1 MSEGERL
8 GRSSAAQKAAY
19 RNHEFDPGAS
29 FGTLAPLPTL
39 RDRRVVVPDNAFE
52 RGDCMKLLTIVKAL
66 GALALTSGLAM
77 AQDKPAELKIGITT
91 FTSGAASVFGVP
103 GKAAAELLIEEM
115 NAKGGIGGV
124 KVVPTFI
131 DEGIGGDKMLS
142 EYRRLV
148 QEQGVK
154 VMLSAISSGNCNI
167 IAPVA
172 EDLKVLN
179 VMWDCGT
186 EKILEQKR
194 YKYVVRTQ
202 ANATTEMVATV
213 VYLLKTNPNF
223 STVAVVNQDYAWG
236 RDSWEIFLNTLKAL
250 KPDVKV
256 VAEMFPKLG
265 ASDFSTEISRLQALK
280 PDVILSTSWG
290 GDLDT
295 FVRQAAQ
302 RGLFA
307 GNTKFV
313 LPLAE
318 SSLER
323 LGATLPA
330 GVIVGARG
338 EHYWLHPETKDD
350 PAHKD
355 FIAKFKAKTGAY
367 PIYPTYHMAQAL
379 VGLKT
384 GVEAAM
390 KANAG
395 KWPTPE
401 QIADAMRKMEFKAYG
416 RTIKMREDG
425 QGLEDQLL
433 GITKRVP
440 QYPFAV
446 MDKMMLVP
454 ADLVTTP
461 VGQHSPEWVK
471 TIKPALLQS
480 DRLKSYDF
488 K

>member
-1 MSEGERL
+1 MTRL
-8 GRSSAAQKAAY
+8 KS
-19 RNHEFDPGAS
+19 
-29 FGTLAPLPTL
+29 LA
-39 RDRRVVVPDNAFE
+39 
-52 RGDCMKLLTIVKAL
+52 
-66 GALALTSGLAM
+66 ALAVMALSTGLAM
-77 AQDKPAELKIGITT
+77 AQEKPAELKIGITT

-103 GKAAAELLIEEM
+103 AKAAAELLIEDI
-115 NAKGGIGGV
+115 NAKGGVGGV
-124 KVVPTFI
+124 KLSATFI
-131 DEGIGGDKMLS
+131 DEGIGGDKLLS

-148 QEQGVK
+148 QEQGVRT
-154 VMLSAISSGNCNI
+154 MLSAISSGNCNVV
-167 IAPVA
+167 APVA

-186 EKILEQKR
+186 EKVLEDRR

-213 VYLLKTNPNF
+213 IYLLKTRPNF
-223 STVAVVNQDYAWG
+223 STIAVVNQDYAWG
-236 RDSWEIFLNTLKAL
+236 RDSWEIFLNTLKAF

-265 ASDFSTEISRLQALK
+265 ASDFSTEISRLQALR
-280 PDVILSTSWG
+280 PDVVLNTSWG

-302 RGLFA
+302 RGLFNQ
-307 GNTKFV
+307 GTTMV

-323 LGATLPA
+323 LGTTMPE

-338 EHYWLHPETKDD
+338 DHYFLHPETRDE
-350 PAHKD
+350 PRHKE
-355 FIAKFKAKTGAY
+355 FVAKFRAKTGAY

-379 VGLKT
+379 EGLKN
-384 GVEAAM
+384 GYENAI
-390 KANAG
+390 KANGG
-395 KWPTPE
+395 KWPTTE
-401 QIADAMRKMEFKAYG
+401 QVAEAMRKMEFRAYG
-416 RTIKMREDG
+416 RPISMREDG
-425 QGLEDQLL
+425 QGQEAQLL

-446 MDKMMLVP
+446 MDKMMLIP
-454 ADLVTTP
+454 ADLVSTP
-461 VGQHSPEWVK
+461 VGQKSTAWVK
-471 TIKPALLQS
+471 LIRSDVLQS
-480 DRLKSYDF
+480 DRLKSYSF

>member
-1 MSEGERL
+1 
-8 GRSSAAQKAAY
+8 
-19 RNHEFDPGAS
+19 
-29 FGTLAPLPTL
+29 
-39 RDRRVVVPDNAFE
+39 
-52 RGDCMKLLTIVKAL
+52 MKLLKTLTTIAVMTL
-66 GALALTSGLAM
+66 GSGLAQ

-103 GKAAAELLIEEM
+103 AKAAAELLIDEM

-124 KVVPTFI
+124 KVAATYI
-131 DEGIGGDKMLS
+131 DEGIGGDKLLS

-148 QEQGVK
+148 QEQGVRT
-154 VMLSAISSGNCNI
+154 MLSAISSGNCNI
-167 IAPVA
+167 VAPVA

-186 EKILEQKR
+186 EKVLEDKR

-213 VYLLKTNPNF
+213 LYLLKTKPNF
-223 STVAVVNQDYAWG
+223 STIAVVNQDYAWG
-236 RDSWEIFLNTLKAL
+236 RDSWEIFLNTLKAF

-265 ASDFSTEISRLQALK
+265 ASDFSTEISRLQALR
-280 PDVILSTSWG
+280 PDVILNTSWG

-302 RGLFA
+302 RGLFTQGA
-307 GNTKFV
+307 TMV

-323 LGATLPA
+323 LGATMPE
-330 GVIVGARG
+330 GVIVGGRG
-338 EHYWLHPETKDD
+338 DHYFLHPETKDE

-355 FIAKFKAKTGAY
+355 FVAKFRAKTGAY

-384 GVEAAM
+384 GYESAI
-390 KANAG
+390 KANGG
-395 KWPTPE
+395 KWPSSE
-401 QIADAMRKMEFKAYG
+401 QVADAMRKMEFKAYG
-416 RTIKMREDG
+416 RTVTMREDG
-425 QGLEDQLL
+425 QGLEAQLL
-433 GITKRVP
+433 GTTKRVA

-461 VGQHSPEWVK
+461 VGQKSPAWVK
-471 TIKPALLQS
+471 TIKADVLNS

>member
-1 MSEGERL
+1 
-8 GRSSAAQKAAY
+8 
-19 RNHEFDPGAS
+19 
-29 FGTLAPLPTL
+29 
-39 RDRRVVVPDNAFE
+39 
-52 RGDCMKLLTIVKAL
+52 MKLPHFSKTLVAAGVTIAL
-66 GALALTSGLAM
+66 GFGPAI

-91 FTSGAASVFGVP
+91 FLSGAASVFGVP
-103 GKAAAELLIEEM
+103 GKAAAEILIDDI
-115 NAKGGIGGV
+115 NAAGGIGGV
-124 KVVPTFI
+124 KVSATYI

-154 VMLSAISSGNCNI
+154 TMLSAISSGNCNI
-167 IAPVA
+167 VAPVA

-186 EKILEQKR
+186 EKVLETKR

-213 VYLLKTNPNF
+213 LYLMKTKPNF
-223 STVAVVNQDYAWG
+223 STIAVVNQDYAWG
-236 RDSWEIFLNTLKAL
+236 RDSWEIFLNTLRAL

-295 FVRQAAQ
+295 FVRQGSQ
-302 RGLFA
+302 RGLFTQ
-307 GNTKFV
+307 GSLMV

-323 LGATLPA
+323 LGAALPE
-330 GVIVGARG
+330 GVIIGARG
-338 EHYWLHPETKDD
+338 EHYWLHPETRDD
-350 PAHKD
+350 PKHKD

-367 PIYPTYHMAQAL
+367 PIYPSYHMAQAL
-379 VGLKT
+379 TGLKT
-384 GVEAAM
+384 GYENAI

-395 KWPTPE
+395 KWPSTE
-401 QIADAMRKMEFKAYG
+401 QVAEAMRKMEFKAYG
-416 RTIKMREDG
+416 RPIKMREDG

-433 GITKRVP
+433 GITKKVP
-440 QYPFAV
+440 QYPFMV
-446 MDKMMLVP
+446 MDKMMMVP
-454 ADLVTTP
+454 AELVTTP
-461 VGQHSPEWVK
+461 VGQTSLEWVK
-471 TIKPALLQS
+471 AIKPSILQS

>member
-1 MSEGERL
+1 
-8 GRSSAAQKAAY
+8 
-19 RNHEFDPGAS
+19 
-29 FGTLAPLPTL
+29 
-39 RDRRVVVPDNAFE
+39 
-52 RGDCMKLLTIVKAL
+52 MKLVLQIAAAA
-66 GALALTSGLAM
+66 ALALTAGLAT

-103 GKAAAELLIEEM
+103 AKAAAELLIDEM
-115 NAKGGIGGV
+115 NKSGGIGGV

-131 DEGIGGDKMLS
+131 DEGVGGDKMLS

-154 VMLSAISSGNCNI
+154 TMLSAISSGNCNI
-167 IAPVA
+167 VAPVA

-213 VYLLKTNPNF
+213 MYLLKVKPDF
-223 STVAVVNQDYAWG
+223 KTVAVVNQDYAWG
-236 RDSWEIFLNTLKAL
+236 RDSWEIFLNTLKAF

-280 PDVILSTSWG
+280 HDVVLNTSWG

-295 FVRQAAQ
+295 FVRQAGQ
-302 RGLFA
+302 RGLLKQGA
-307 GNTKFV
+307 TFV
-313 LPLAE
+313 MPLIE

-323 LGATLPA
+323 LGDAVPE
-330 GVIVGARG
+330 GIVAGARG
-338 EHYWLHPETKDD
+338 DHYWAHPETKDD
-350 PAHKD
+350 PKHKD
-355 FIAKFKAKTGAY
+355 FVAKFKAKTGAY

-379 VGLKT
+379 VGLKA
-384 GVEAAM
+384 GYEAAIQS
-390 KANAG
+390 NGG
-395 KWPTPE
+395 KWPGPE
-401 QIADAMRKMEFKAYG
+401 QVADAMRKLKFKAFG
-416 RTIKMREDG
+416 REITMREDG
-425 QGLEDQLL
+425 QGLEAQLL
-433 GITKRVP
+433 GLTKRHP
-440 QYPFAV
+440 KYPFAV
-446 MDKMMLVP
+446 IDKMVLVP
-454 ADLVTTP
+454 AELVTTP
-461 VGQHSPEWVK
+461 VGQQSPSWVK
-471 TIKPALLQS
+471 SINPSLAKVLSTDQFKTH
-480 DRLKSYDF
+480 DF

>member
-1 MSEGERL
+1 
-8 GRSSAAQKAAY
+8 
-19 RNHEFDPGAS
+19 
-29 FGTLAPLPTL
+29 
-39 RDRRVVVPDNAFE
+39 
-52 RGDCMKLLTIVKAL
+52 MKLAL
-66 GALALTSGLAM
+66 SKTAAACVIAGAVFALSSGQVR

-91 FTSGAASVFGVP
+91 FLSGAASVFGVP
-103 GKAAAELLIEEM
+103 GKAAAEILIDDI
-115 NAKGGIGGV
+115 NAQGGIGGV
-124 KVVPTFI
+124 KVSATYI

-154 VMLSAISSGNCNI
+154 TMLSSISSGNCNI
-167 IAPVA
+167 VAPVA

-186 EKILEQKR
+186 EKVLENKR

-202 ANATTEMVATV
+202 GNATTEMVATV
-213 VYLLKTNPNF
+213 LYLMKTKPNF
-223 STVAVVNQDYAWG
+223 STIAVVNQDYAWG
-236 RDSWEIFLNTLKAL
+236 RDSWEIFLNTLRVF

-295 FVRQAAQ
+295 LVRQGAQ

-307 GNTKFV
+307 QGSLLV

-323 LGATLPA
+323 LGAALPE

-350 PAHKD
+350 PKHKE
-355 FIAKFKAKTGAY
+355 FVAKFKAKTSAY

-379 VGLKT
+379 IGLKT
-384 GVEAAM
+384 GYENAI
-390 KANAG
+390 KANSG
-395 KWPTPE
+395 KWPSTE
-401 QIADAMRKMEFKAYG
+401 QVADAMRTMEFKAYG
-416 RTIKMREDG
+416 RVVKMREDG

-433 GITKRVP
+433 GITKKVP
-440 QYPFAV
+440 QYPFMV

-454 ADLVTTP
+454 ADMVTTP
-461 VGQHSPEWVK
+461 VGQTSPDWVK
-471 TIKPALLQS
+471 TIKPSLLQS

>member
-1 MSEGERL
+1 
-8 GRSSAAQKAAY
+8 
-19 RNHEFDPGAS
+19 
-29 FGTLAPLPTL
+29 
-39 RDRRVVVPDNAFE
+39 
-52 RGDCMKLLTIVKAL
+52 MKLATLSKAVVA
-66 GALALTSGLAM
+66 ALALNAGLAF

-91 FTSGAASVFGVP
+91 FLSGAASVFGVP
-103 GKAAAELLIEEM
+103 GKAAAEILIDDI
-115 NAKGGIGGV
+115 NAAGGIGGV
-124 KVVPTFI
+124 KVSATYI

-154 VMLSAISSGNCNI
+154 TMLSAISSGNCNI
-167 IAPVA
+167 VAPVA

-186 EKILEQKR
+186 EKVLENKR

-213 VYLLKTNPNF
+213 LYLMKTKPNF
-223 STVAVVNQDYAWG
+223 STIAVVNQDYAWG
-236 RDSWEIFLNTLKAL
+236 RDSWEIFLNTLKAF

-265 ASDFSTEISRLQALK
+265 AADFSTEISRLQALK
-280 PDVILSTSWG
+280 PDVVLNTSWG

-295 FVRQAAQ
+295 FVRQASQ
-302 RGLFA
+302 RGVFTQGSL
-307 GNTKFV
+307 FV

-323 LGATLPA
+323 LGAALPE

-350 PAHKD
+350 PKHKD

-379 VGLKT
+379 IGLKT
-384 GVEAAM
+384 GYENAI
-390 KANAG
+390 KANGG
-395 KWPTPE
+395 KWPSTE
-401 QIADAMRKMEFKAYG
+401 QVAEAMRKMEFKAYG
-416 RTIKMREDG
+416 RVVKMREDG

-433 GITKRVP
+433 GITKKVP
-440 QYPFAV
+440 QYPFMV

-454 ADLVTTP
+454 ADMVTTP
-461 VGQHSPEWVK
+461 VGQTSPDWVK
-471 TIKPALLQS
+471 TVKPSLLQS

>member
-1 MSEGERL
+1 
-8 GRSSAAQKAAY
+8 
-19 RNHEFDPGAS
+19 
-29 FGTLAPLPTL
+29 
-39 RDRRVVVPDNAFE
+39 
-52 RGDCMKLLTIVKAL
+52 MKFSTIARAL
-66 GALALTSGLAM
+66 GAFALTTGLAA
-77 AQDKPAELKIGITT
+77 AQDKPAELKIGIST

-103 GKAAAELLIEEM
+103 AKAAAELLIDEM
-115 NAKGGIGGV
+115 NAAGGIGGV
-124 KVVPTFI
+124 KIAATYI
-131 DEGIGGDKMLS
+131 DEGIGGDKLLS

-148 QEQGVK
+148 QEQGVRT
-154 VMLSAISSGNCNI
+154 MLSAISSGNCNI

-186 EKILEQKR
+186 EKVLEAKR

-213 VYLLKTNPNF
+213 LYLLKTRPNF
-223 STVAVVNQDYAWG
+223 NSIAVVNQDYAWG
-236 RDSWEIFLNTLKAL
+236 RDSWEIFINTLKVF

-280 PDVILSTSWG
+280 PDVVLSTSWG

-295 FVRQAAQ
+295 LVRQAGQ
-302 RGLFA
+302 RGLFTQGA
-307 GNTKFV
+307 TFV
-313 LPLAE
+313 LPLLE

-323 LGATLPA
+323 LGAAVPD
-330 GVIVGARG
+330 GIISGGRG
-338 EHYWLHPETKDD
+338 DHYWAHPETKDD
-350 PAHKD
+350 PKHKD
-355 FIAKFKAKTGAY
+355 FVAKFRAKTGAY

-384 GVEAAM
+384 GFEAAI
-390 KANAG
+390 KANGG
-395 KWPTPE
+395 KWPGPDLVAE
-401 QIADAMRKMEFKAYG
+401 EMRKMEFKAYG

-425 QGLEDQLL
+425 QGLEDQML
-433 GITKRVP
+433 GLTKRVP

-454 ADLVTTP
+454 ADLVSTP
-461 VGQHSPEWVK
+461 VGQLSPAWVK
-471 TIKPALLQS
+471 TINPAILNS
-480 DRLKSYDF
+480 DRLKTYDF